1 MQALLVSQNVEETA
15 FLNLVLQ
22 QAGFVIRSSKELERG
37 IDIWVE
43 KPADV
48 VVIAIDHADLTFVKK
63 IELLRSLTAVPIIL
77 VCESMP
83 ENLQVGFYES
93 GVDLVMIR
101 PFSYRLL
108 LAQIRSIMRRT
119 AGLPFFSL
127 PVLTQLG
134 VKLDPS
140 SRTVQVEELKPS
152 RLTQLE
158 FRLLYT
164 LMTNIGQIIPTD
176 NIVEFVWGYSGEG
189 NRELVRGLVK
199 RLRSKVEPDPH
210 NPKYI
215 KTEPGIGYYFNR
227 FENE

>member
-1 MQALLVSQNVEETA
+1 MA
-15 FLNLVLQ
+15 
-22 QAGFVIRSSKELERG
+22 
-37 IDIWVE
+37 
-43 KPADV
+43 
-48 VVIAIDHADLTFVKK
+48 
-63 IELLRSLTAVPIIL
+63 
-77 VCESMP
+77 
-83 ENLQVGFYES
+83 
-93 GVDLVMIR
+93 R